1 VVDVIE
7 AFDIQAAFP
16 GPVRTQPGQHRPMP
30 GLELANQ
37 VDDQVLAARREARQR
52 PVALMTAGVPVVVRA
67 EADDARAPH
76 GRRLTGDLL
85 HQGAQ
90 PARILASLLIGHS
103 GQEPGHGAIGP
114 PHRRSPLGR
123 HTAIVTQP
131 NPGSVSIPARLVRY

>member
-1 VVDVIE
+1 MVNVIE
-7 AFDIQAAFP
+7 PLDIQAAFP

-30 GLELANQ
+30 GLELADQ
-37 VDDQVLAARREARQR
+37 IDDQVLAARRETGQR
-52 PVALMTAGVPVVVRA
+52 PVALMTAGVPVVVHA
-67 EADDARAPH
+67 ETDDARSPH
-76 GRRLTGDLL
+76 GRRLTGDLP

-103 GQEPGHGAIGP
+103 GQELVHGGIGT

-131 NPGSVSIPARLVRY
+131 IPGSVSIPARPVR